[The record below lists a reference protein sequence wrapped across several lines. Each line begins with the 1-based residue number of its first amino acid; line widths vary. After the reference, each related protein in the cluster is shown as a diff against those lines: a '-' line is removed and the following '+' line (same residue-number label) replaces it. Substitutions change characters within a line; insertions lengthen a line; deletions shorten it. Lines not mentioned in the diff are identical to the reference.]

1 MIQSFSGVV
10 NQKNVD
16 MVLSEFLN
24 GFHEGGVGNIEVS
37 ALGILPSELHGV
49 DEKQPCVG
57 MLSKKIG
64 QLIQK
69 TGAFLI
75 PRHCNPHSHGPE
87 DVDSSKQTAS

>member
-1 MIQSFSGVV
+1 MIQPFSGVV

-37 ALGILPSELHGV
+37 ALGILLAELYSV
-49 DEKQPCVG
+49 DDKQPCAG
-57 MLSKKIG
+57 MLSEKIC
-64 QLIQK
+64 QLLQK

-75 PRHCNPHSHGPE
+75 PQHCSPHSHGPE
-87 DVDSSKQTAS
+87 DVDSSK